1 MEAEKEKD
9 LADVKF
15 QEWIQNTTNVKQC
28 PNCSTIFEKISGC
41 NRVACASCHT
51 HICWVCLRQFTTEES
66 VMNTLAAFMV
76 VSINHSPKQCDLW
89 INDKKL

>member
-1 MEAEKEKD
+1 MEEAEKKKD

-28 PNCSTIFEKISGC
+28 PNCSTIIEKISGC

-51 HICWVCLRQFTTEES
+51 HICWVCLKHYTTAGECYDHLT
-66 VMNTLAAFMV
+66 VKF
-76 VSINHSPKQCDLW
+76 DGFG
-89 INDKKL
+89 